1 MKKKLNL
8 DAGLLAAAAQ
18 SKQRAATET
27 KTPRA
32 EAHGLVQFN
41 VRINADARE
50 RIKNAADIMR
60 ISERALIE
68 QMAASLPEPTP
79 PPKLNFRVEV

>member
-1 MKKKLNL
+1 MKRKLDL
-8 DAGLLAAAAQ
+8 DPGLLAAAAQ
-18 SKQRAATET
+18 SKQRAAATE
-27 KTPRA
+27 KKAKP

-79 PPKLNFRVEV
+79 APKLSFRVEV

>member
-1 MKKKLNL
+1 MKRKLNL

-18 SKQRAATET
+18 SKQRATTE
-27 KTPRA
+27 KKKVP

-50 RIKNAADIMR
+50 RIKNASAIMR

-79 PPKLNFRVEV
+79 AHKLSFKVTA